1 MTFELSTGFFDAV
14 ENATSR
20 DELPEK
26 FRAPILQIVR
36 PMSELPGKNRF
47 KVTLFDGEKPGMVFG
62 DLDNLPQ
69 ERPGKFDI
77 VKLSNF
83 ELVMAKQRGV
93 VYVHQMDF
101 LSHAD
106 AALGLDTEEDAELPG
121 GAAATAPAA
130 ATSNP
135 TPAKRMASTNEI
147 PAGVQAQGFPAT
159 VMPIERLSPYQNKWA
174 IKVRVTSKADKKKFS
189 NTKGEGQLFNVTFID
204 ETGEIRATGFNQE
217 VDKFYP
223 MLEEGQV
230 YYVTQCRVSMANKK
244 FSNVNND
251 YELVFGRDT
260 VIIQADEAE
269 AAAIPTANY
278 SFVTLDKLQDV
289 EVGNNVDVLGVVQNV
304 GPLEDGVA
312 KATGNP
318 YKRRNLMLGDKSGFA
333 TRLTFFGEKAT
344 SFDEGTVPVGTII
357 AIKGARVGDFNGR
370 NLSTSHSS
378 TIAVE
383 PAIDETYALKGWYAS
398 EGKQTS
404 FKQLQTTTTNKPVA
418 ATPIDV
424 ATSSYGQSEK
434 PDYYTLQAWV
444 VHVRTGNFAYPAC
457 QTPDCNKKVVE
468 HGDEWRCEKCE
479 KNMDKPLYRYILS
492 INVGDAT
499 GSMWL
504 TAFNEPAEVIM
515 GMTADQLTE
524 IQTSQ
529 GDDEFEQAVQKVTG
543 KQYTLRCR
551 SKQEFYNEESKAR
564 HQVLTAQ
571 ALDYLKDIDELI
583 KDLDQYM

>member
-20 DELPEK
+20 DDLPEK
-26 FRAPILQIVR
+26 FQAPILQILR

-47 KVTLFDGEKPGMVFG
+47 KVTLFDGDKPGMVFG
-62 DLDNLPQ
+62 DLDTLPQ
-69 ERPGKFDI
+69 DRPGKFDI

-93 VYVHQMDF
+93 VYVHNMDF

-106 AALGLDTEEDAELPG
+106 EALGLNTAEEDGDIPASVAASVP
-121 GAAATAPAA
+121 AAT
-130 ATSNP
+130 TNP
-135 TPAKRMASTNEI
+135 TPAKRMASTNEV
-147 PAGVQAQGFPAT
+147 PPGVQAQGFPAT

-174 IKVRVTSKADKKKFS
+174 IKARVTAKADKKKFT
-189 NTKGEGQLFNVTFID
+189 NAKGEGQLFNVTFID

-230 YYVTQCRVSMANKK
+230 YYVTQCRVTMANKK

-251 YELVFGRDT
+251 YELMFGRDT
-260 VIIQADEAE
+260 VIIQADDAE

-278 SFVTLDKLQDV
+278 SFVTLDKLQEVD
-289 EVGNNVDVLGVVQNV
+289 VGNNVDVLGVVQNV

-344 SFDEGTVPVGTII
+344 SFDEATVPVGTII

-404 FKQLQTTTTNKPVA
+404 FKQLQTTPTNKTVA

-424 ATSSYGQSEK
+424 VTASYGQSEK

-444 VHVRTGNFAYPAC
+444 VHIRTNNFAYPAC
-457 QTPDCNKKVVE
+457 QTPDCNKKVIE
-468 HGDEWRCEKCE
+468 SGEEWLCEKCN
-479 KNMDKPLYRYILS
+479 KTMDKPLYRYILS

-504 TAFNEPAEVIM
+504 TAFNEPAEVIV
-515 GMTADQLTE
+515 GLTADQLTE

-529 GDDEFEQAVQKVTG
+529 GDDEYEQAVQQVTG

-571 ALDYLKDIDELI
+571 ALDYPKDIDELI

>member
-14 ENATSR
+14 ENATSK
-20 DELPEK
+20 DDLPEQ
-26 FRAPILQIVR
+26 FQAPILQILR

-47 KVTLFDGEKPGMVFG
+47 KVTLFDGAKPGMVFG
-62 DLDNLPQ
+62 DLENLPQ
-69 ERPGKFDI
+69 ERPIKFDI

-106 AALGLDTEEDAELPG
+106 EALGLNTEEDDIAPV
-121 GAAATAPAA
+121 AAA
-130 ATSNP
+130 P
-135 TPAKRMASTNEI
+135 TPAKRMASSNEV
-147 PAGVQAQGFPAT
+147 PPGVQAQGFPAT
-159 VMPIERLSPYQNKWA
+159 VIPIERLSPYQNKWA
-174 IKVRVTSKADKKKFS
+174 IKARVTTKTDKKKYTNS
-189 NTKGEGQLFNVTFID
+189 KGEGQLFNVTFID

-251 YELVFGRDT
+251 YELMLGRDT
-260 VIIQADEAE
+260 VIIQADDAE

-278 SFVTLDKLQDV
+278 SFVTLDQLQNV

-318 YKRRNLMLGDKSGFA
+318 YKRRNLQLGDKSGFA

-344 SFDEGTVPVGTII
+344 SFDESTVPVGTII

-404 FKQLQTTTTNKPVA
+404 FKQLQSTTTSKPAA

-424 ATSSYGQSEK
+424 VTASFGQSEK

-444 VHVRTGNFAYPAC
+444 VHIRTGNFAYPAC
-457 QTPDCNKKVVE
+457 QTPDCNKKVIE
-468 HGDEWRCEKCE
+468 NGDEWLCEKCS
-479 KNMDKPLYRYILS
+479 KTMDKPLYRYILS

-529 GDDEFEQAVQKVTG
+529 SDDDLERAVHKVTG

-564 HQVLTAQ
+564 HQVVSAQ
-571 ALDYLKDIDELI
+571 AVDYPKDIDELI
-583 KDLDQYM
+583 KDLDQYL